1 MAVVIDDDV
10 FIDMLWDRVN
20 EFCPDSYSEEFWNA
34 VFDYL
39 KDTGWLSD
47 PAHNSPS
54 YIVDNIYVN
63 GEVKT
68 LEEIREKYSYP
79 GVDLAEM
86 SDDELR
92 NYLAEET
99 NWLAMGDR
107 FVRRLGL

>member
-1 MAVVIDDDV
+1 MAVTIDDDV
-10 FIDMLWDRVN
+10 FIDMLWERVN
-20 EFCPDSYSEEFWNA
+20 TFCLDSYSEEFWDA

-39 KDTGWLSD
+39 KDTGWLSNS
-47 PAHNSPS
+47 AHNSPS

-68 LEEIREKYSYP
+68 MEEIRENYSYP
-79 GVDLAEM
+79 DVDITKM

-99 NWLAMGDR
+99 DWTTMGDR

>member
-1 MAVVIDDDV
+1 MAVMIDDDV
-10 FIDMLWDRVN
+10 FIDMLWERVN
-20 EFCPDSYSEEFWNA
+20 TFCSNSYSEEFWDA

-47 PAHNSPS
+47 SAHNSPS

-68 LEEIREKYSYP
+68 LEEIRENYSYP
-79 GVDLAEM
+79 DVDITKM

-99 NWLAMGDR
+99 NWTTMGDR